1 VVANGTQ
8 SDMILERIEDG
19 MRPLDAISLS
29 LVAYGYER
37 DELDTPRITGVVH
50 GDRAYL
56 GIAKKD
62 EFRVKEFDHMNG
74 QSLMV
79 ATYEKA
85 NFESVNIAGQ
95 SPEVIARAAFELPFE
110 RPVCAAA
117 ALSFSKEAEKE
128 NKGFEL
134 AVFNPM

>member
-1 VVANGTQ
+1 
-8 SDMILERIEDG
+8 

-37 DELDTPRITGVVH
+37 DELDTPRIAGVVQ
-50 GDRAYL
+50 GNRAYL

-62 EFRVKEFDHMNG
+62 EIRVKEFDLQEG
-74 QSLMV
+74 QSFMV
-79 ATYEKA
+79 ATYEKN
-85 NFESVNIAGQ
+85 NFEIINIVGQ
-95 SPEVIARAAFELPFE
+95 NPKEIARAAFELPFE